1 MEKLTD
7 ESTMPWGKHKGKKM
21 EEVPADYLLFCYNEN
36 KACIRVRKY
45 VEENMDV
52 LKMQAAE
59 KQKFFTDK

>member
-7 ESTMPWGKHKGKKM
+7 ESPMPWGKYKDKKM
-21 EEVPADYLLFCYNEN
+21 EDVPADYLLWCYDTGKTCRLVKEY
-36 KACIRVRKY
+36 VRD
-45 VEENMDV
+45 NLDV